1 LRILILNQYFHP
13 DSAATA
19 QLLTELCED
28 LAAWH
33 EVHVVTGRPSYNP
46 SERTASRG
54 MISRESHAG
63 VRVSRV
69 WSTTFDRSSMAGRLA
84 NYGTYLGCSLA
95 SALAVTRPDVVIAL
109 TDPPPVG
116 LIGLL
121 VARLRGVPFVL
132 VTQDIFPDIAIQLG
146 RLTNPAAIAGLRMV
160 SRRLFRSAD
169 RLVSIGRDMD
179 RRLTTLGVA
188 AERIVTI
195 PGWADVT
202 AVRPLGQPS
211 RLRREWRLEDRFV
224 VMHSGNVGFSQGLET
239 LLEAA
244 ALLTDLPEIAF
255 LVVGEGAAR
264 ARLESEARR
273 RNLENVFFQ
282 PYQPKA
288 LLAESLGV
296 ADVHVVA
303 LRAGL
308 AGYIVPS
315 KVYGI
320 LAAGKPI
327 IAAVEEGSEPALI
340 VVEHRCG
347 RRIEPED
354 PAALAAA
361 VLEMRNTRLED
372 MGRQARTAAEEHYNR
387 ERASSAYL
395 ALLEQV
401 TARGL

>member
-255 LVVGEGAAR
+255 LVVGDGAAR